1 MSPVNLVGTLAAL
14 CSMASFA
21 PQILKLLAERDATS
35 VSLRAYVVTVT
46 GFGLWIVYGVMSG
59 SWPVAASNSVCLAM
73 SGVIL
78 ALKLKFSATDPAAR
92 RP

>member
-35 VSLRAYVVTVT
+35 VSLRTYVVTVT
-46 GFGLWIVYGVMSG
+46 GFGLWIAYGVMSG
-59 SWPVAASNSVCLAM
+59 SWPVIASNGVCLAM

-78 ALKLKFSATDPAAR
+78 ALKVKFSRTGPAAP

>member
-1 MSPVNLVGTLAAL
+1 MSSVNLIGTLAAL

-21 PQILKLLAERDATS
+21 PQIFKLLAERDARS
-35 VSLRAYVVTVT
+35 VSLRTYVVTVT

-59 SWPVAASNSVCLAM
+59 SWPVTASNSVCLAM

-78 ALKLKFSATDPAAR
+78 ALKLKFSRTERTTR